1 MTRLVRK
8 IGFGLY
14 FAWLGLLPG
23 ICLAATPTPP
33 ERIVVALDDNYPPYV
48 FRDGDGQ
55 IKGYLIEAWA
65 LWSKKTGVAV
75 ELKAS
80 NWLLAQ
86 QRFAAGEADV
96 LDTTFITPERQKT
109 MDFSPPYA
117 NLNVPIFVHQ
127 SIQGIDS
134 VKTLKTFAVGTKGG
148 DACVE
153 RLNDSGVV
161 RLETYPSYEALIAAA
176 VAGDVRV
183 FCLDEPPAYFLLTQ
197 AGVDKDFRQ
206 AFTLYTGQFHRAV
219 KKGNGA
225 LLATVNNGFSAISSS
240 EYQALADKWMGHAL
254 PIQLYGK
261 NAAYGLVFLLG
272 LGGLLFGW
280 NVMLRWQVATR
291 TRELEAERQHLS
303 TIVDGVGAC
312 IFIKGVDYR
321 YQFANRAACE
331 IMQLPL
337 ASIVGREDS
346 AFFDPET
353 TAKLRENDR
362 RVIDQGELFRQVEE
376 NVFLADGKK
385 HVFLSVKVPMRD
397 AVGKV
402 VGLLGVSS
410 DITEQR
416 RTETTLR
423 EVSNELDATL
433 HAIPDLLFELDETG
447 LYLNIWANDPSEL
460 LLSKDA
466 LLGRHLDEV
475 MPPEAAKTCF
485 AALQEAGE
493 KGRSRGHRIMLPLPT
508 GNQWFELS
516 TTLKLGDWQPRR
528 YMVLSRNVSDRMAD
542 QQATAE
548 ARAEM
553 QGLLAQAD
561 ASRLAL
567 LSILEDQKL
576 AEASLLKLSLAVE
589 QSPEAVV
596 IADLDANI
604 EYVNQAFLDGSG
616 YSLDEVLGKNSRFL
630 QSGLTP
636 RSTHAELW
644 AALRSGQA
652 WSGQLINR
660 RKNGEIYYEH
670 ALFSP
675 IRQPDGTTTHY
686 LAVKQDITEKKRI
699 GEELDR
705 HRHHLEEL
713 VEQRTLELA
722 AAKEIAEVA
731 NHAKSAFLA
740 NMSHEI
746 RTPMNAIIGLTHLLQ
761 RTAQDTGQVDKLAK
775 IRESADHLLA
785 VINDVLDISKIE
797 AGKLELENIEFD
809 LLALMERVV
818 TLVHD
823 KADAKGLALHIL
835 PTAELPGRL
844 RGDPTRLSQALLNY
858 VGNAVKFTRHGSVML
873 SCKVEAQTDEQVMLR
888 FEVSDTGIGVDPL
901 AIDRLFSAFEQADN
915 SITRNYGGSGLGL
928 AITRRLAELMGGKAG
943 VTSVQNKGSVFWF
956 SASLGRGA
964 ALSMPRADSVIS
976 PPGEAVE
983 VVLRREH
990 GGRRL
995 LLCEDNL
1002 INQEVALEL
1011 LLAVGMQVTLA
1022 ENGAVA
1028 LQKMQGGHFDLI
1040 LMDMQMP
1047 VMDGLEATRR
1057 IRALPLPVAIPILA
1071 MTANAFVE
1079 DRQDCMDAGMNDFVA
1094 KPVDPDALYNALLKW
1109 LPPHPVAAPESTTPL
1124 PLDLASALHRIA
1136 GVDVVAGLAM
1146 MRGSA
1151 ERFSRLLQM
1160 FLTNHGDDI
1169 NRLRSA
1175 LSEGD
1180 MATAEHV
1187 IHSLKGVAG
1196 TLCINRLYDQA
1207 VLINTMIREN
1217 AAVDEIFAAIPAI
1230 EVELGSICAGIEG
1243 LPKA

>member
-1 MTRLVRK
+1 MRLVK
-8 IGFGLY
+8 K
-14 FAWLGLLPG
+14 LGLVLLFAGLGVLPAV
-23 ICLAATPTPP
+23 CLGATATPL
-33 ERIVVALDDNYPPYV
+33 ERVVVALDDNYPPYV
-48 FRDGDGQ
+48 FRDSDGQ
-55 IKGYLIEAWA
+55 IKGYLIDTWA
-65 LWSKKTGVAV
+65 LWSKKTGIAV
-75 ELKAS
+75 EVKAS

-96 LDTTFITPERQKT
+96 LDTVFITPEREKT
-109 MDFSPPYA
+109 MEFSPPYA
-117 NLNVPIFVHQ
+117 DLNVPIFVHQ

-225 LLATVNNGFSAISSS
+225 LLATVNSGFSAISSS

-254 PIQLYGK
+254 PIRLYGK
-261 NAAYGLVFLLG
+261 NAAYGVLVLLV

-280 NVMLRWQVATR
+280 NVMLRRQVAAR

-303 TIVDGVGAC
+303 AIVDGVGAC
-312 IFIKGVDYR
+312 IFIKDADYR
-321 YQFANRAACE
+321 YQLANQAVCE

-337 ASIVGREDS
+337 AAIVGREDS
-346 AFFDPET
+346 VFFDPET
-353 TAKLRENDR
+353 AANLRENDK
-362 RVIDQGELFRQVEE
+362 RVIEQGELFRQVEE
-376 NVFLADGKK
+376 NVFQADGKK
-385 HVFLSVKVPMRD
+385 RVFLSVKVPMRD
-397 AVGKV
+397 GMGKI

-416 RTETTLR
+416 RTENALR

-433 HAIPDLLFELDETG
+433 HAIPDLLFEIDETG
-447 LYLNIWANDPSEL
+447 LYLNIWANDPAEL
-460 LLSKDA
+460 LLSKEA
-466 LLGRHLDEV
+466 LLGRRFDEV
-475 MPPEAAKTCF
+475 MPAEAAKTSF

-528 YMVLSRNVSDRMAD
+528 FLVLSRNVSDRVAD
-542 QQATAE
+542 QLATTE

-576 AEASLLKLSLAVE
+576 TEASLLKLSLAVE

-596 IADLDANI
+596 IADLNANI

-616 YSLDEVLGKNSRFL
+616 YALDEVLGKNSNFL

-636 RSTHAELW
+636 PGTYEQLW
-644 AALRSGQA
+644 AALKNGQA

-660 RKNGEIYYEH
+660 RKNGEIYYEY
-670 ALFSP
+670 ALISP

-699 GEELDR
+699 GEELEQ

-761 RTAQDTGQVDKLAK
+761 RTAQDAGQADKLAK

-797 AGKLELENIEFD
+797 AGKLELENVEFD
-809 LLALMERVV
+809 LPALMERAV

-823 KADAKGLALHIL
+823 KADAKSLALHVL
-835 PTAELPGRL
+835 PAPELSGRL

-858 VGNAVKFTRHGSVML
+858 LVNAVKFTKYGSVVL
-873 SCKVEAQTDEQVMLR
+873 SCKVEAQTTKQVMLR
-888 FEVSDTGIGVDPL
+888 FEVSDTGIGLDPSVV
-901 AIDRLFSAFEQADN
+901 DRLFSAFEQADN

-943 VTSVQNKGSVFWF
+943 VTSVQNKGSIFWF
-956 SASLGRGA
+956 TASLDRGP
-964 ALSMPRADSVIS
+964 ALSMPHAEPVIRL
-976 PPGEAVE
+976 PGEAAE
-983 VVLRREH
+983 MILRRDLA
-990 GGRRL
+990 GSRL
-995 LLCEDNL
+995 LLCEDNP

-1011 LLAVGMQVTLA
+1011 LLDVGMQVTLA

-1028 LQKMQGGHFDLI
+1028 LQKMQGEHFDLI

-1057 IRALPLPVAIPILA
+1057 IRVLPLPVAIPILA

-1079 DRQDCMDAGMNDFVA
+1079 DRQSCMDAGMNGFIT
-1094 KPVDPDALYNALLKW
+1094 KPVDPDALYSALLKW
-1109 LPPHPVAAPESTTPL
+1109 LPSHRTATPESTTPL
-1124 PLDLASALHRIA
+1124 PLDLTSALQLIP
-1136 GVDVVAGLAM
+1136 GVDIAAGLAM
-1146 MRGSA
+1146 MRGNA

-1160 FLTNHGDDI
+1160 FLSNHGADI

-1207 VLINTMIREN
+1207 ILINTMIREN
-1217 AAVDEIFAAIPAI
+1217 AAVDEIFAAIPSI
-1230 EVELGSICAGIEG
+1230 EVELDSICAGIER